1 MKHGFGRTTL
11 ILWLLTAG
19 VVSVASAANWNTDG
33 LNGGIRATGTL
44 VASPCV
50 LLPESAE
57 QEIDLGSTVAWG
69 LEQPGSVTTPVAI
82 YIKLDRCPGEYQFM
96 RDHQLMR
103 GSLMLNGQS
112 AVRMTIYGETEPTD
126 SRFFRVHGGVKGVAL
141 RLSDPRGELLRP
153 GMSSRPQILTPG
165 RNDLVFQAQLW
176 RLPAPLL
183 ANEWRSVVNVG
194 LEYE

>member
-11 ILWLLTAG
+11 ILWLLAAG
-19 VVSVASAANWNTDG
+19 VVSVASATDWDTDG

-96 RDHQLMR
+96 RDRQLMR

-112 AVRMTIYGETEPTD
+112 AVRMTIYGEVEPTD
-126 SRFFRVHGGVKGVAL
+126 GRFFRVQGGVKGVAL
-141 RLSDPRGELLRP
+141 RLSDQRGELLRP
-153 GMSSRPQILTPG
+153 GMS
-165 RNDLVFQAQLW
+165 
-176 RLPAPLL
+176 
-183 ANEWRSVVNVG
+183 
-194 LEYE
+194 